1 MSLECDAKE
10 GFTTVQAKLAAKQ
23 MDKLAKCTL
32 NTYIND
38 MVYDILNNA
47 LDKPTGVQE
56 EEGKVLEEGLE
67 EQDRQL
73 QLSSQVEKFSKWL
86 PEYISTLSD
95 LGLSIAAETSATSQS
110 TSKSGNNNKLQVS
123 FDFATK
129 TIVGFLFLCFMSD
142 TCSEMQSGL
151 VLWRS

>member
-10 GFTTVQAKLAAKQ
+10 GFTTVQAKLGAKQ
-23 MDKLAKCTL
+23 VDKLAKCTL

-56 EEGKVLEEGLE
+56 EEGKVLEERSE

-73 QLSSQVEKFSKWL
+73 QLSSQVENYKWF
-86 PEYISTLSD
+86 PEHISTLSD
-95 LGLSIAAETSATSQS
+95 LRLSIAAETNATSQS
-110 TSKSGNNNKLQVS
+110 PSKSGNNNQLQVS
-123 FDFATK
+123 KLKVLISWVFVSLFFD
-129 TIVGFLFLCFMSD
+129 
-142 TCSEMQSGL
+142 
-151 VLWRS
+151 

>member
-56 EEGKVLEEGLE
+56 EEGKVLEERSE

-73 QLSSQVEKFSKWL
+73 QLSSQVENYKWF
-86 PEYISTLSD
+86 PEHISTLSD
-95 LGLSIAAETSATSQS
+95 LRLSIAAETNATSQS
-110 TSKSGNNNKLQVS
+110 PSKSGNNNQLQVS
-123 FDFATK
+123 KLKVLISWVFVSLFFD
-129 TIVGFLFLCFMSD
+129 
-142 TCSEMQSGL
+142 
-151 VLWRS
+151 

>member
-1 MSLECDAKE
+1 M
-10 GFTTVQAKLAAKQ
+10 QAKLGAKQ

-56 EEGKVLEEGLE
+56 EEGKVLEERSE

-73 QLSSQVEKFSKWL
+73 QLSSQVEKFSKWF
-86 PEYISTLSD
+86 PGYISTLSD

>member
-10 GFTTVQAKLAAKQ
+10 GFTTVQAKLGAKQ
-23 MDKLAKCTL
+23 VDKLAKCTL

-47 LDKPTGVQE
+47 LDKPTGVEE
-56 EEGKVLEEGLE
+56 EEGKKVLEEGSE

-73 QLSSQVEKFSKWL
+73 QLSSQVENYKWF
-86 PEYISTLSD
+86 PEHISTLSD
-95 LGLSIAAETSATSQS
+95 LRLSIAAETSATSQS

-129 TIVGFLFLCFMSD
+129 PIVGFLFLCFLTD
-142 TCSEMQSGL
+142 ICSELKSAL

>member
-10 GFTTVQAKLAAKQ
+10 GFTTVQAKLGAKQ
-23 MDKLAKCTL
+23 VDKLAKCTL

-56 EEGKVLEEGLE
+56 EEGKVLEERSE

-73 QLSSQVEKFSKWL
+73 QLSSQVEKFSKWF
-86 PEYISTLSD
+86 PEVNLTSTVRSGMILMIEQRISL
-95 LGLSIAAETSATSQS
+95 E
-110 TSKSGNNNKLQVS
+110 N
-123 FDFATK
+123 
-129 TIVGFLFLCFMSD
+129 
-142 TCSEMQSGL
+142 
-151 VLWRS
+151 

>member
-10 GFTTVQAKLAAKQ
+10 GFTTVQAKLGAKQ
-23 MDKLAKCTL
+23 VDKLAKCTL

-56 EEGKVLEEGLE
+56 EEGKVLEERSE

-73 QLSSQVEKFSKWL
+73 QLSSQVENYKWF
-86 PEYISTLSD
+86 PEHISTLSD
-95 LGLSIAAETSATSQS
+95 LRLSIAAETNATSQS
-110 TSKSGNNNKLQVS
+110 PSKSGNNNQLQVS
-123 FDFATK
+123 KVKVLISWVFVSLFFD
-129 TIVGFLFLCFMSD
+129 
-142 TCSEMQSGL
+142 
-151 VLWRS
+151 

>member
-47 LDKPTGVQE
+47 LDKPTGVEE
-56 EEGKVLEEGLE
+56 EEGKKVLEEGSG

-73 QLSSQVEKFSKWL
+73 QLSSQVEKLSKWFIL
-86 PEYISTLSD
+86 VSHD
-95 LGLSIAAETSATSQS
+95 M
-110 TSKSGNNNKLQVS
+110 QV
-123 FDFATK
+123 
-129 TIVGFLFLCFMSD
+129 IM
-142 TCSEMQSGL
+142 
-151 VLWRS
+151 

>member
-1 MSLECDAKE
+1 
-10 GFTTVQAKLAAKQ
+10 

-47 LDKPTGVQE
+47 LDKPTGVEE
-56 EEGKVLEEGLE
+56 EEGKKVLEEGSE

-73 QLSSQVEKFSKWL
+73 QLSSQVEKFSKWF
-86 PEYISTLSD
+86 PGYISTLSD

-123 FDFATK
+123 FDFATI

-142 TCSEMQSGL
+142 ICSELKSGL

>member
-32 NTYIND
+32 NTFIND

-56 EEGKVLEEGLE
+56 EEGKVLEERSE

-73 QLSSQVEKFSKWL
+73 QLSSQVEKFSKWF
-86 PEYISTLSD
+86 PGYISTLSD

-110 TSKSGNNNKLQVS
+110 P
-123 FDFATK
+123 
-129 TIVGFLFLCFMSD
+129 
-142 TCSEMQSGL
+142 
-151 VLWRS
+151 